1 MCISKCYAIQLKC
14 RKGGRGKKPPKKKKK
29 KTHSLIG
36 MLAKNHH
43 LQKSLKKKRVGI
55 KKEIRK
61 IHVAKQKGEECKE
74 AGRKHRPER
83 ERRDEKKK
91 HNQAFSL
98 STTSPSS
105 FFGLPAITLGSNPSP
120 SPCSS
125 PPPPSSF
132 SSSSSPL
139 PSPFP
144 LPLPTSRR

>member
-1 MCISKCYAIQLKC
+1 MCVYLKMLC
-14 RKGGRGKKPPKKKKK
+14 NPAKVQKRGKGEKTTQKKKK

-83 ERRDEKKK
+83 ERRDEKKNTIK
-91 HNQAFSL
+91 H
-98 STTSPSS
+98 SPSRQ
-105 FFGLPAITLGSNPSP
+105 
-120 SPCSS
+120 
-125 PPPPSSF
+125 PPPPHSSG
-132 SSSSSPL
+132 SP
-139 PSPFP
+139 
-144 LPLPTSRR
+144 R